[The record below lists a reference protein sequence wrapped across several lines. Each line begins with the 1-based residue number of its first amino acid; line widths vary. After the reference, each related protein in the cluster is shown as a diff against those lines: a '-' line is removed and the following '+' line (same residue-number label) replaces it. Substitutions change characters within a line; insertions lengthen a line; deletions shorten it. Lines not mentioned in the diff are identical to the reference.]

1 MLRSG
6 KEQGERSQWAF
17 RSYCMNL
24 LAIISGVV
32 LFCAVLADTFET
44 MILPRTVT
52 RRFRLTRLFYMLVGR
67 ANRFLLKLER
77 NPTLREAQLNAYA
90 PLSLLGLIIF
100 WAGMLILAFALVH
113 WGLNSPLYSSAL
125 RRDMGTYLYF
135 SGVTFLT
142 LGFGDVTA
150 VGGTGRFLSVMEAG
164 VGFGF
169 LAIVISYLPVLYQSF
184 SRRETTICMLDARAG
199 SPPTAAELLRRY
211 AERENMPELVELLKE
226 YERWS
231 AELLESFLSYPI
243 LAFYRSQHDQQSWLS
258 ALTAILDACA
268 IGRLEFANAPPWG
281 KALSWQAYLTFAM
294 ARHAIIDLALILY
307 VEPKDP
313 PADRLNDAEW
323 ERLTRCLER
332 AGTPLADTGT
342 ETRAKL
348 AEMRKQYEPYIH
360 SLAQTLFLEIP
371 PWIMAEATAD
381 NWQTSAWET
390 DGHLKS

>member
-1 MLRSG
+1 
-6 KEQGERSQWAF
+6 
-17 RSYCMNL
+17 MNL
-24 LAIISGVV
+24 LAVISGVLLFGVV
-32 LFCAVLADTFET
+32 LVDTFET

-67 ANRFLLKLER
+67 ANRFLLKLEH
-77 NPTLREAQLNAYA
+77 NPSLREAQLNAYA
-90 PLSLLGLIIF
+90 PLSLLGLIVL

-113 WGLNSPLYSSAL
+113 WGLKVPLHGEML
-125 RRDMGTYLYF
+125 RSDLGTYLYF

-150 VGGTGRFLSVMEAG
+150 TNGIGRFLAVMEAG

-199 SPPTAAELLRRY
+199 SPPTSAELLRRY
-211 AERENMPELVELLKE
+211 SERENMPELVELLKE

-258 ALTAILDACA
+258 ALTAILDTCA
-268 IGRLEFANAPPWG
+268 IGRLEFANAPAWQ
-281 KALSWQAYLTFAM
+281 KALQWQAYLTFAM

-307 VEPKDP
+307 IEPQEP
-313 PADRLNDAEW
+313 SINRLDDEQW
-323 ERLTRCLER
+323 QRLMHSMKH
-332 AGTPLADTGT
+332 AGVPLADTSAT
-342 ETRAKL
+342 TRAQL
-348 AEMRKQYEPYIH
+348 AEMRKQYEPYVY
-360 SLAQTLFLEIP
+360 SLSKALFLELP
-371 PWIMAEATAD
+371 PWIMKEATAD

-390 DGHLKS
+390 DGHLK

>member
-1 MLRSG
+1 
-6 KEQGERSQWAF
+6 
-17 RSYCMNL
+17 MNL
-24 LAIISGVV
+24 LAVISGVLLFGVV
-32 LFCAVLADTFET
+32 LVDTFET

-67 ANRFLLKLER
+67 ANRFLLKLEH
-77 NPTLREAQLNAYA
+77 NPSLREAQLNAYA
-90 PLSLLGLIIF
+90 PLSLLGLIVL

-113 WGLNSPLYSSAL
+113 WGLKVPLHGEML
-125 RRDMGTYLYF
+125 RSDLGTYLYF

-150 VGGTGRFLSVMEAG
+150 TNGIGRFLAVMEAG

-199 SPPTAAELLRRY
+199 SPPTSAELLRRY
-211 AERENMPELVELLKE
+211 SERENMPELVELLKE

-258 ALTAILDACA
+258 ALTAVLDTCA
-268 IGRLEFANAPPWG
+268 IGRLEFANAPAWQ
-281 KALSWQAYLTFAM
+281 KALQWQAYLTFAM

-307 VEPKDP
+307 IEPQDP
-313 PADRLNDAEW
+313 PMNRLDDEQW
-323 ERLTRCLER
+323 QRLTHSLKH
-332 AGTPLADTGT
+332 AGVPLADTSAT
-342 ETRAKL
+342 TRAQL
-348 AEMRKQYEPYIH
+348 AEMRKQYEPYVY
-360 SLAQTLFLEIP
+360 SLSKALFLELP
-371 PWIMAEATAD
+371 PWIMKEATAD

-390 DGHLKS
+390 DGHLK